1 MTDKEIKQSLADS
14 REYQHQKDVDETK
27 KRLQQFMEMKRM
39 HPDAIL
45 LFRVGD
51 TYETYSGDG
60 RYCAELL
67 DLTLEVKKYGRSKTV
82 RTCFPQ
88 LDLDR
93 YIRIIV
99 RSGKRVAICEQIKN
113 PKIPEWK

>member
-1 MTDKEIKQSLADS
+1 MTDKEIKQSLADN
-14 REYQHQKDVDETK
+14 REAQLLKDVYETK
-27 KRLQQFMEMKRM
+27 ERLQQFMEMKRM

-51 TYETYSGDG
+51 TYETYSSDA

-67 DLTLEVKKYGRSKTV
+67 DLALEIRKHGRSKAVFTG
-82 RTCFPQ
+82 FPH

-93 YIRIIV
+93 YLRIIV